1 MRKVLP
7 SFTSASSWFEV
18 YASFSTFI
26 MLIRTAFYDL
36 IPHQLRSFIVSN
48 LQAFFNTQPN
58 NQISL
63 KINQFWINWSEDN
76 NELFLA
82 AQEYLPTRITRTY
95 KSLRVCKLE
104 NEKNL
109 SLAVDESE
117 EVVDEFE
124 GSKFT
129 WKLRKTSEENSR
141 DSGKKAFVLTFSE
154 SNRESVLDRYIPH
167 ILKTYE
173 AMKAE
178 KRILKIH
185 SSEAYGWT
193 DRELSHPATFHSLA
207 LDSELKQAIVDDLD
221 RFLKRK
227 EFYNKVGK
235 PWKRGYLLYGPPGTG
250 KSSLIAAIANYL
262 KFDVYDL
269 ELSSIQSD
277 SELMRSISHVSDSS
291 ILVIEDIDCNKEVH
305 VRSTTDDKGNGK
317 LNLSSLL
324 NNIDGLRS
332 GGGGG
337 WVIIFTTNHKEK
349 IDPALL
355 RPGRMDMH
363 IHLSFLTGKVFPVLA
378 SNYLGIQG
386 PHPLFEE
393 IQGLLDKTQV
403 TPAVVAEHLIRNED
417 PDLALE
423 ALVQFLRTTVEGHPT
438 ELY

>member
-1 MRKVLP
+1 
-7 SFTSASSWFEV
+7 
-18 YASFSTFI
+18 
-26 MLIRTAFYDL
+26 MLLRTAFYDL
-36 IPHQLRSFIVSN
+36 IPHQLRSFIVSK
-48 LQAFFNTQPN
+48 LQAFFNSQPN

-63 KINQFWINWSEDN
+63 KIDRFWINWVEDDN
-76 NELFLA
+76 QLFLA

-95 KSLRVCKLE
+95 KSLKVCKLE

-124 GSKFT
+124 GTKFT
-129 WKLRKTSEENSR
+129 WKLHETSEENSS
-141 DSGKKAFVLTFSE
+141 DSCKKAFVLTFSE
-154 SNRESVLDRYIPH
+154 RSRETVMDRYIPH

-173 AMKAE
+173 AMKTE
-178 KRILKIH
+178 KRTLKIH
-185 SSEAYGWT
+185 SNVGYGWR
-193 DRELSHPATFHSLA
+193 DRDLSHPATFHSLA
-207 LDSELKQAIVDDLD
+207 LDSELKQAVVDDLD

-227 EFYNKVGK
+227 EFYKNVGK
-235 PWKRGYLLYGPPGTG
+235 PWKRGYLLHGPPGTG

-269 ELSSIQSD
+269 ELSSIHSD
-277 SELMRSISHVSDSS
+277 SDLMRSISNVSDNS

-305 VRSTTDDKGNGK
+305 VRSTTSDEGNGK

-324 NNIDGLRS
+324 NYMDGLRS

-363 IHLSFLTGKVFPVLA
+363 IHLSFLTGKAFPVLA

-386 PHPLFEE
+386 HHPLFEE

-403 TPAVVAEHLIRNED
+403 TPAVVAEHLIRYED

-423 ALVQFLRTTVEGHPT
+423 ALVQFLKTTVEGHPT